1 MSESQQPKKHRILPI
16 VIGLIVLIGLFA
28 CLCVRR
34 YTLPS
39 NSMAPTL
46 NEGDNVVVLKTYV
59 LPYAKDDIVVFS
71 YNDTNYIK
79 RVVACPGNKV
89 EINDGII
96 TVNGEKVASQSE
108 QIENAEGTWD
118 LADGEYFV
126 MGDNQAESQEDSWT
140 IGPVKADQIV
150 GKLVLKC

>member
-16 VIGLIVLIGLFA
+16 VIGLIVLIGLFV

-71 YNDTNYIK
+71 HNDTDYIK
-79 RVVACPGNKV
+79 RVVACPGDKV
-89 EINDGII
+89 EINDGTI

-126 MGDNQAESQEDSWT
+126 MGDNQAESQEDSWK

-150 GKLVLKC
+150 GKFVLKC